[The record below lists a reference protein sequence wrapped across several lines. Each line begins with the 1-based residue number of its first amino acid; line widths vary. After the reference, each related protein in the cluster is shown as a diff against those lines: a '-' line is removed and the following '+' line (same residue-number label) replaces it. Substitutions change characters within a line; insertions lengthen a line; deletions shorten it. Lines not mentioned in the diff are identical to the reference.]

1 MIPDLAPAFD
11 GPLSFAR
18 DSLVL
23 PDDARPAIPCSALR
37 CPVMLGTVMDRF
49 AARFPGGD
57 RHAVASMWSQYYL
70 ARLIYPVLAVN
81 LLLDRALPVGL
92 EETSLI
98 LTEDGAPDAFRIA
111 HCGRPVAEEGC
122 ARYAAL
128 VRGHLEPMVAAMA
141 EAGGASPRLFWCN
154 AGHRCDHLLSLLE
167 GRAETAPAAEVLLGL
182 PRWEEAWDNPLGR
195 SLCAAPEG
203 GSCSSRRR
211 VCCLRYRLPGFE
223 DGCPSCPLPAIR
235 RKHDA

>member
-23 PDDARPAIPCSALR
+23 PDDERPAIPCSALC
-37 CPVMLGTVMDRF
+37 CPVTLSAVMDRF

-57 RHAVASMWSQYYL
+57 RRAVASMWSQYYL

-81 LLLDRALPVGL
+81 LLLGRALPVGL
-92 EETSLI
+92 GETSLI
-98 LTEDGAPDAFRIA
+98 LTDDGAPEAFRIA
-111 HCGRPVAEEGC
+111 HCGSPVAGEGC

-128 VRGHLEPMVAAMA
+128 VRGHLEPVVGALA

-154 AGHRCDHLLSLLE
+154 AGHRCDHLLRLLE
-167 GRAETAPAAEVLLGL
+167 GRTETAPAAEVLLGL
-182 PRWEEAWDNPLGR
+182 PRWDESWDNPLGR
-195 SLCAAPEG
+195 SLCPARAGEA
-203 GSCSSRRR
+203 CNLLRK

-223 DGCPSCPLPAIR
+223 AGGPSCPLPAIR
-235 RKHDA
+235 QKHAA